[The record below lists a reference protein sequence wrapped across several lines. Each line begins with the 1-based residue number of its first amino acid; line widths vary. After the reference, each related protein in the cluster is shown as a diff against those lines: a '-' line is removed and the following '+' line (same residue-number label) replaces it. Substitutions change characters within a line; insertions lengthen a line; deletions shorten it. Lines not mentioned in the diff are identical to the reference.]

1 MKKILNINELKRIRS
16 KHKKNKIILAH
27 GTFDFFHYGHL
38 RHLLESK
45 KQADILVVS
54 ITADNFVKKGPGR
67 PVYSQ
72 KQRAEIINS
81 LDFVDYVAIINSV
94 SGIEVIKSL
103 KPNLYSKGIEYKK
116 KSNDFTKKI
125 LSEEKILKEY
135 GGKIFYTNQLV
146 LSSSN
151 LINQI
156 NSNQNSPKDIFLK
169 KFRNKTSFKDIYQ
182 NFENI
187 SKKKILIVG
196 DSILDEYIFTKALAK
211 SPKEELISV
220 KEDKRKLYM
229 GGIFAT
235 AKHISN
241 FVQKPTLL
249 TIIGNDTKTN
259 NLIKKS
265 FSDKKCNLV
274 FLKDKKRKNIKKTR
288 YLDEH
293 QNKLFQSNE
302 VPYEDISYDL
312 ENKVLSYLNKSLKN
326 FDLVVVNDFGHGF
339 LTSKIRRVLE
349 KKSKKLSINV
359 QSNSANLGFSFFN
372 KYKKC
377 DYLTMDEP
385 EARMATGERFGK
397 IEILIKKIL
406 KEIKAKNVAI
416 TYGPNGTKIVSKGKI
431 YNVPALSSNP
441 VDTLGAGDA
450 FFAIS
455 SIYTLID
462 KEPENIAFI
471 GNLGGSLKIQYL
483 GHEKYLEP
491 DSFFPYL
498 KSLLS

>member
-1 MKKILNINELKRIRS
+1 MKKILNIRDLRSIRNI
-16 KHKKNKIILAH
+16 HKKNKIVLAH

-38 RHLLESK
+38 RHLSESK
-45 KQADILVVS
+45 KQGDILVVS
-54 ITADNFVKKGPGR
+54 LTSDKFVKKGPER
-67 PVYSQ
+67 PIYSQ
-72 KQRAEIINS
+72 IQRAEIIRA
-81 LDFVDYVAIINSV
+81 LDFLDYVAIINSA
-94 SGIEVIKSL
+94 SGVEVIQSL

-116 KSNDFTKKI
+116 ISNDFTKKI
-125 LSEEKILKEY
+125 LLEEKVLKKF

-146 LSSSN
+146 LSSSSI
-151 LINQI
+151 INQI

-169 KFRNKTSFKDIYQ
+169 KFRNKTNFNYIYK

-211 SPKEELISV
+211 SPKEEIISV
-220 KEDKRKLYM
+220 KEEKSKLYM

-241 FVQKPTLL
+241 FVKKPTLL
-249 TIIGNDTKTN
+249 TIIGNDIKTN

-265 FSDKKCNLV
+265 FSNKKCNLV
-274 FLKDKKRKNIKKTR
+274 FFKDKKRKNIKKTR

-293 QNKLFQSNE
+293 QNKLFQSND
-302 VPYEDISYDL
+302 VPYEDISNDL
-312 ENKVLSYLNKSLKN
+312 EKKILSYLNKSLQK

-339 LTSKIRRVLE
+339 LTPKIRRIIE
-349 KKSKKLSINV
+349 KRSKKLSINV
-359 QSNSANLGFSFFN
+359 QSNSANLGYSFFN

-385 EARMATGERFGK
+385 EARMATGERFGT
-397 IEILIKKIL
+397 IEVLIKKVL
-406 KEIKAKNVAI
+406 KKIKAKKVAI
-416 TYGPNGTKIVSKGKI
+416 TYGRYGTQIISSEKI

-450 FFAIS
+450 FFALS
-455 SIYTLID
+455 SVYSLAD
-462 KEPENIAFI
+462 KDPENIAFI
-471 GNLGGSLKIQYL
+471 GNLSGSLKIQYL

>member
-1 MKKILNINELKRIRS
+1 MKKILNINELRSIR
-16 KHKKNKIILAH
+16 KKYKKNKIILAH

-38 RHLLESK
+38 KHLLESK

-54 ITADNFVKKGPGR
+54 LTADKFIKKGLGR
-67 PVYSQ
+67 PVYNQ
-72 KQRAEIINS
+72 EQRAEIISS
-81 LDFVDYVAIINSV
+81 LNFVDYVAIINSI
-94 SGIEVIKSL
+94 SGVEVIESL
-103 KPNLYSKGIEYKK
+103 KPNLYSKGVEYKK
-116 KSNDFTKKI
+116 RSNDFTNKI
-125 LSEEKILKEY
+125 LLEEKTLKKC
-135 GGKIFYTNQLV
+135 GGKIFYSNQLV
-146 LSSSN
+146 LSSSS

-156 NSNQNSPKDIFLK
+156 DKNSKSPKNLFLK
-169 KFRNKTSFKDIYQ
+169 KFRNKINFNFIYK

-196 DSILDEYIFTKALAK
+196 DSILDEYIFTKSLAK

-220 KEDKRKLYM
+220 KEDKRKIYM
-229 GGIFAT
+229 GGILAT

-241 FVQKPTLL
+241 FVKKPTLL

-259 NLIKKS
+259 SLIKKS
-265 FSDKKCNLV
+265 FSNKKCNLV
-274 FLKDKKRKNIKKTR
+274 FIKDKKRKNIKKTR

-302 VPYEDISYDL
+302 IPYEDISNDL

-349 KKSKKLSINV
+349 KKSKRLAINV
-359 QSNSANLGFSFFN
+359 QSNSANLGYNFYN

-377 DYLTMDEP
+377 DYLTIDEP

-416 TYGPNGTKIVSKGKI
+416 TYGPNGTKIFSKGKI

-471 GNLGGSLKIQYL
+471 GNLSGSLKIQYL

-491 DSFFPYL
+491 DTLFPYL